1 MKDFL
6 ISELQDN
13 IPNLRE
19 LYALLTEIQKT
30 GNAISQSELARIG
43 SEASSAASRY
53 GKTTAEYLEAAR
65 EAASAGYGN
74 AADIAELSLAAQN
87 AGGITAELA
96 NQYINATDKAYQ
108 LSGSVSRLTQ
118 ILDGANAISSH
129 NAVGMADLAEG
140 MSLAA
145 EYAASLG
152 LGADETAASLAAII
166 SATGQNGS
174 EAAGSLKAILSLTQ
188 QVKDEGQGID
198 NAGLAKYANSCHA
211 LGVSLKETGDG
222 ITSLRDPMDVLRD
235 LSEAYANLTPGDT
248 RGADLLASVGSAQG
262 AEALAALLGDYG
274 TYEKMLQ
281 EYAGGAGTM
290 AAQAEISANSWE
302 GALNRLSNTWV
313 DTMGKLAVSG
323 AATSAINSLDGILS
337 AVNRLIDGLGPLGT
351 AGLGAGLLASFKN
364 VGRDK
369 TYSLFWS

>member
-30 GNAISQSELARIG
+30 GNAISQSELTRIG

-53 GKTTAEYLEAAR
+53 GKTTVEYLKAAR

-74 AADIAELSLAAQN
+74 TADIAELSLAAQN

-129 NAVGMADLAEG
+129 NTVGMADLAEG
-140 MSLAA
+140 MSLAG

-174 EAAGSLKAILSLTQ
+174 EAAGSLKAILFLTQ

-198 NAGLAKYANSCHA
+198 GAGLAEYANSCRA
-211 LGVSLKETGDG
+211 LGVSLEETRDG
-222 ITSLRDPMDVLRD
+222 ITSLRDPMNVLRD

-248 RGADLLASVGSAQG
+248 RSADLLASVGSAQG
-262 AEALAALLGDYG
+262 AEALDALLGDYG

-281 EYAGGAGTM
+281 DYADGAGTM
-290 AAQAEISANSWE
+290 AVQAEISANSWE

-369 TYSLFWS
+369 MYSLFGS